1 MDGELVAL
9 ASTGG
14 AALVQHMVSE
24 GWVQARGLVARFIA
38 RGSGADE
45 ETVAAELE
53 ASREDLTAA
62 RATGDEQ
69 TAELI
74 SSEVRTEWGK
84 RMRGALIANPAAA
97 ADLRAILDELEPRSE
112 AQQVVHNNYNTFSG
126 GTMYGTMIQAGTVGT
141 VNPGSTVQPPRTPE
155 GQ

>member
-24 GWVQARGLVARFIA
+24 GWAQARGLIARFIA
-38 RGSGADE
+38 RTSGADE
-45 ETVAAELE
+45 EAVEAELE

-62 RATGDEQ
+62 RATGNEQ

-84 RMRGALIANPAAA
+84 RMRNALIANPAAA
-97 ADLRAILDELEPRSE
+97 ADLRAILDELDPRSR
-112 AQQVVHNNYNTFSG
+112 AQQIVYNNTVNG
-126 GTMYGTMIQAGTVGT
+126 GTHASVIQVGRVGT
-141 VNPGSTVQPPRTPE
+141 LNQGGAAPPAPRGPE
-155 GQ
+155 GP